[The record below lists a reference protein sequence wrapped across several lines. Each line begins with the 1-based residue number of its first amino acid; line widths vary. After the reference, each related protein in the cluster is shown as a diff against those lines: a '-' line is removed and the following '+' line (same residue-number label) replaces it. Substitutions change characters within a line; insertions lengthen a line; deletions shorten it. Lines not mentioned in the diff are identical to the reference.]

1 MSEKIVIVG
10 DGIAAISAI
19 KAIRETDKDS
29 EIKLYGDE
37 KFYPYNRVRLTKAM
51 LSSLD
56 EEKILLQKK
65 EWYVENNI
73 KLYRNLKVNSINT
86 EKKELELSDGTKTN
100 YTKLLLANGSRN
112 FTPDINGINKEGV
125 LTLKNLED
133 AQNIINKVEK
143 SETILVIGGGIL
155 GLELAWELRKMNK
168 KVIVSEIASRLM
180 PKQLG
185 EKASLI
191 LYNTVV
197 NNGVQVILGNGI
209 SEISVNDKG
218 VEGIITDNGKF
229 IPCDLVIYSV
239 GIRPNIEILTGTNI
253 KVSKGIIVN
262 EKMQTNIQDIYAAGD
277 VAAFKNGIYGLW
289 NIAIGQGT
297 IAGYNMIGR
306 NVDYKPIA
314 PVTTLSAFN
323 ISLFSMGDIDE
334 SNASNI
340 VVSEEEGLYNKILVD
355 DNKVIGA
362 IVVGS
367 IKSSPVLKKAIE
379 EKIDLGN
386 IDFGNVYIGDLIE
399 RIKSKK

>member
-65 EWYVENNI
+65 EWYEENNI
-73 KLYRNLKVNSINT
+73 KLYRGLKVNSINT
-86 EKKELELSDGTKTN
+86 EKEEIELSDGTKTN

-112 FTPDINGINKEGV
+112 LVPDINGINKEGV
-125 LTLKNLED
+125 LTLKTLED
-133 AQNIINKVEK
+133 AQNIIDKVEQ
-143 SETILVIGGGIL
+143 SETVLVIGGGIL

-180 PKQLG
+180 PKQLD
-185 EKASLI
+185 EKSSI
-191 LYNTVV
+191 TLYNTVI
-197 NNGVQVILGNGI
+197 NNGVEVILGNGV

-218 VEGIITDNGKF
+218 VEGIITDGGKF
-229 IPCDLVIYSV
+229 IPCDLVVYSV

-253 KVSKGIIVN
+253 NVNKGIIVN
-262 EKMQTNIQDIYAAGD
+262 ERMQTNIRNVYAAGD
-277 VAAFKNGIYGLW
+277 VAEFKNGIYGLW

-297 IAGYNMIGR
+297 IAGYNIAGR
-306 NVDYKPIA
+306 SVEYKPIA

-323 ISLFSMGDIDE
+323 VSLFSMGDIDE
-334 SNASNI
+334 NNAGNI
-340 VVSEEEGLYNKILVD
+340 VVSEEEGSYSKILID

-367 IKSSPVLKKAIE
+367 IKSSPILKRAIE
-379 EKIDLGN
+379 EEIDLGN
-386 IDFGNVYIGDLIE
+386 FDFSNVYIGDLIE